1 MSVKR
6 AYGFPGASGT
16 QHGELGRLLS
26 RRARNDSPV
35 TSFKLQ
41 NTPKN
46 SKTELDAASLSQ
58 RALQVPEESAILA
71 KQSSASPFRFP
82 NGTAWASG
90 PSNSCFPP
98 LLLSSHPTTCSCKAK
113 PQDQKMALHAHHTV
127 MISLFSPHFWFISSG
142 ITTKKVFDTLR
153 AISSYWKKKKII
165 AEVYL
170 VAVFIA

>member
-16 QHGELGRLLS
+16 QRGELGRLLS

-46 SKTELDAASLSQ
+46 SKTELDTASLSQ

-71 KQSSASPFRFP
+71 K
-82 NGTAWASG
+82 
-90 PSNSCFPP
+90 
-98 LLLSSHPTTCSCKAK
+98 
-113 PQDQKMALHAHHTV
+113 
-127 MISLFSPHFWFISSG
+127 
-142 ITTKKVFDTLR
+142 
-153 AISSYWKKKKII
+153 
-165 AEVYL
+165 
-170 VAVFIA
+170 